1 MADLRRR
8 KLHVLFKVVIYCAV
22 SAIFSSKAIAAPKPD
37 PGSGGFG
44 DLMQFIVDAP
54 RIDDRLLFSYNLMID
69 NQQHHLEFDIFR
81 SRLHLIGVYD
91 NKCVAVPPN
100 KIICDLN
107 LVKALVRD
115 FRLAEYESERS
126 KDPNFIN
133 YLENS
138 MLRWII
144 AHEIGHIVQKH
155 PSSAFAPEI
164 RGFLVY
170 DNAQQKLELEAD
182 AFAVKIIISS
192 APDTSGAYGFVLTV
206 VNALIAANLCPGKKL
221 ICNKLNPGVGIIYN
235 NASRDP
241 IRIAAGGKHPDFIAR
256 FLRIVFL
263 AAKAESSEG
272 FQTLAQGAINK
283 LSILDRDGRW
293 KTVKDTFDKSD
304 RRP

>member
-1 MADLRRR
+1 MSDLRRR
-8 KLHVLFKVVIYCAV
+8 KLFIIFKMAIYFTV
-22 SAIFSSKAIAAPKPD
+22 SSIFSSNTISAPKPD
-37 PGSGGFG
+37 PNSGGFG
-44 DLMQFIVDAP
+44 DFMQVIIDTP
-54 RIDDRLLFSYNLMID
+54 RIDDRLLFSYNIIID
-69 NQQHHLEFDIFR
+69 NQQYQLEVDIFR
-81 SRLHLIGVYD
+81 SRLNLIGIYD
-91 NKCVAVPPN
+91 NKCAAVPPN

-107 LVKALVRD
+107 LVKNLVKD
-115 FRLAEYESERS
+115 FRLAEYEIERS
-126 KDPNFIN
+126 KDPNFVN

-182 AFAVKIIISS
+182 AFAVKIINSS
-192 APDTSGAYGFVLTV
+192 AADTSGAYGFVLTV